1 MLVNTRRPL
10 RTYCRLL
17 ARLAGR
23 RRYGH
28 RVTAPVAWEPPNT
41 QDIMRLSRSFV
52 PTLKETPTEAQI
64 ASHRLM
70 LRAGLVRQT
79 ASGIYAWLPMGLRV
93 LRHIEQIVREEQDR
107 AGAQEMLMPTLQTA
121 DLWRESGRYDAY
133 GPEML
138 RIRDRH
144 ERDLLYG
151 PTNEEMITDLVR
163 QSVKSY
169 RELPQLLYHI
179 QWKFRDEMRP
189 RFGVMRGREFL
200 MKDAYSFA
208 RDYDEAVTIYRRM
221 MLAYM
226 RTFQRLGVRA
236 IPMLADTGP
245 IGGDLSH
252 EFIVL
257 APTGESQV
265 FYDATLERLDYLE
278 PEYSYDS
285 ADDLRNFHEL
295 INGYYAA
302 TVEKHDAARWAGV
315 DAELKREG
323 RGIEVGQIFYFGQ
336 KYTRPDVPD
345 ARVFSVA
352 GPAGTSIIP
361 EMGSYGIGVSRLVG
375 AIIEASHDEAG
386 IIWPDSVAPY
396 GTAIL
401 NLRVGDTACDA
412 LCNDIYDRLHG
423 RALLDDRDERAGAK
437 FADADLMGLPW
448 QIIVG
453 PRGAA
458 AGRVELK
465 RRATGEREE
474 MSLDAALSKVQ

>member
-1 MLVNTRRPL
+1 
-10 RTYCRLL
+10 
-17 ARLAGR
+17 
-23 RRYGH
+23 
-28 RVTAPVAWEPPNT
+28 
-41 QDIMRLSRSFV
+41 MRLSQSFV
-52 PTLKETPTEAQI
+52 PTLKETPAEAQI

-70 LRAGLVRQT
+70 LRAGLIRQT
-79 ASGIYAWLPMGLRV
+79 ASGIYAWLPAGLLV
-93 LRHIEQIVREEQDR
+93 LRNIERIVREEQDA
-107 AGAQEMLMPTLQTA
+107 AGAQEILMPTLQTA

-151 PTNEEMITDLVR
+151 PTNEEMVTDLAR
-163 QSVKSY
+163 NAIKSY
-169 RELPQLLYHI
+169 RELPQVLYHI

-200 MKDAYSFA
+200 MKDAYSFDL
-208 RDYDEAVTIYRRM
+208 DYEGAVNTYRRM

-265 FYDATLERLDYLE
+265 FYDATLEQLDYLQSDF
-278 PEYSYDS
+278 SYGTP
-285 ADDLRNFHEL
+285 ADLAAFHEL
-295 INGYYAA
+295 INSYYAA
-302 TVEKHDAARWAGV
+302 TEEKHDLARWAEV
-315 DAELKREG
+315 DAAQKREG
-323 RGIEVGQIFYFGQ
+323 RGIEVGQIFYFGR
-336 KYTRPDVPD
+336 KYSDPLK
-345 ARVFSVA
+345 FSVA
-352 GPAGTSIIP
+352 GPDGDTIVP

-375 AIIEASHDEAG
+375 AIIEASHDAAG
-386 IIWPDSVAPY
+386 IIWPASVAPY
-396 GTAIL
+396 PACIL
-401 NLRVGDTACDA
+401 NLRVGDAACDA
-412 LCNDIYDRLHG
+412 ICEEAYSRFGG
-423 RALLDDRDERAGAK
+423 RALLDDRDERAGGK
-437 FADADLMGLPW
+437 FADADLMGHPW

-465 RRATGEREE
+465 NRATGARED
-474 MSLDAALSKVQ
+474 MALRDALARVL